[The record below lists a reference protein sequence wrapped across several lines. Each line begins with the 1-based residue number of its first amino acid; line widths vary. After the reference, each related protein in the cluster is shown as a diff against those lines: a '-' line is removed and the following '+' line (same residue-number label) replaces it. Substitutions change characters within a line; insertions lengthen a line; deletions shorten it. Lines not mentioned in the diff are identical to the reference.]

1 MIFVIKRD
9 LSKPDHKSGQYCI
22 GFKHEDIKYFHV
34 KLGPKTIICG
44 YESHY
49 EKSAEYTYKAIMHID
64 AYGLRK
70 AKLKPILILAPDLR
84 RQMATY
90 TL

>member
-9 LSKPDHKSGQYCI
+9 NKKADTSTGQYCI
-22 GFKHEDIKYFHV
+22 GFKHDDLRYFHV

-44 YESHY
+44 YENLF

-64 AYGLRK
+64 AYGMRK
-70 AKLKPILILAPDLR
+70 SKLKPILD
-84 RQMATY
+84 
-90 TL
+90 